1 MQSITKFFS
10 PKKNDKE
17 SDFQA
22 AKSDRKANKTSKSS
36 LLKIVDNEVEDIT
49 GLLFGTLNEEL
60 NENNGTDR
68 AGISEESSKEFTENS
83 VSRSDENVQA
93 AEKNKMPDNDASPVA
108 NRSRRFSFNIKSP
121 VRTPQKKTTSLS
133 RSKKDYLDCSFDEA
147 LSITVN
153 NPWSNPKEDVDVE
166 VTHPKKRLKT
176 DPSTSDAESIGS
188 PAV

>member
-17 SDFQA
+17 SDFKA
-22 AKSDRKANKTSKSS
+22 AKCDRKTNKNSKNS

-60 NENNGTDR
+60 DDTKDTGGAE
-68 AGISEESSKEFTENS
+68 ISDESSKKCTENTAS
-83 VSRSDENVQA
+83 CVDESVQA
-93 AEKNKMPDNDASPVA
+93 AEENKMPENDASPVA

-153 NPWSNPKEDVDVE
+153 NPWSNHKEDVDIE
-166 VTHPKKRLKT
+166 ITHPNKRLKT
-176 DPSTSDAESIGS
+176 DPTTSDADSIGS
-188 PAV
+188 PSV